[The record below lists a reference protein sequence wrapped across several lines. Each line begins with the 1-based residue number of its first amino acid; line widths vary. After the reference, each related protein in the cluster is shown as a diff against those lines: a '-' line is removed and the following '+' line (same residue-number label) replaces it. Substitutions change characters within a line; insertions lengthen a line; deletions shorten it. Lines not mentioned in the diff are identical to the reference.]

1 MKRAIIT
8 RAIGVFLIGLL
19 PVVAGCSGQDIQFE
33 GKVFDAMGI
42 SGPAARP
49 KDKKMAERA
58 PLVMPPQSQLPPP
71 GERVAA
77 AEEMNWPKDPELAA
91 KAKRQAKAA
100 EIKKYCA
107 EVGRNENVPFYDEE
121 KARQCPS
128 LLSGA
133 LQNAFGRAPEPDNQ

>member
-1 MKRAIIT
+1 MDKLRAVVRAVLTICFREHYRLRGGYLMKRAIIT

-58 PLVMPPQSQLPPP
+58 PLVMPPQ
-71 GERVAA
+71 
-77 AEEMNWPKDPELAA
+77 
-91 KAKRQAKAA
+91 
-100 EIKKYCA
+100 
-107 EVGRNENVPFYDEE
+107 
-121 KARQCPS
+121 
-128 LLSGA
+128 
-133 LQNAFGRAPEPDNQ
+133 

>member
-91 KAKRQAKAA
+91 KAKQAAIEA
-100 EIKKYCA
+100 ERKEYCA
-107 EVGRNENVPFYDEE
+107 DAGRKENHPFYDAE
-121 KARQCPS
+121 KAKHCGG
-128 LLSGA
+128 LLSGM
-133 LQNAFGRAPEPDNQ
+133 LKNAIGQGEPDDQ